1 MVTFTL
7 NGKELEVKE
16 GTTVLE
22 VAREQGI
29 NIPTLCYHEEMSAY
43 GACRL
48 CLVEVVKRG
57 WPSIQPACL
66 YPAQN
71 GIEVN
76 TDTERVRKSRK
87 ILQEL
92 YLARSPGSQAIIDIA
107 KEYGVRDTRFK
118 LKENQMSECILCGLC
133 VRACA
138 EISKRHAI
146 SFAHRGS
153 KRMIQTPFAELADT
167 CVGCQA
173 CAFVCPTGVIK
184 IDEAD

>member
-7 NGKELEVKE
+7 NGEELEVRSGK
-16 GTTVLE
+16 TILE
-22 VAREQGI
+22 VAREKGI
-29 NIPTLCYHEEMSAY
+29 PIPTLCYHEEMSAY

-66 YPAQN
+66 YPVQE

-76 TDTERVRKSRK
+76 TESERVRKTRK
-87 ILQEL
+87 IMLEL
-92 YLARSPGSQAIIDIA
+92 YLARCPDSQAIVELA

-118 LKENQMSECILCGLC
+118 LKEKQRSDCILCGLC

-138 EISKRHAI
+138 EISGRHAI

-153 KRMIQTPFAELADT
+153 RRLILTPFEEMADA
-167 CVGCQA
+167 CVGCKA
-173 CAFVCPTGVIK
+173 CAYVCPTGVID
-184 IDEAD
+184 IQEAD

>member
-7 NGKELEVKE
+7 NGKEIEAHKGATILD
-16 GTTVLE
+16 
-22 VAREQGI
+22 VAREEGI
-29 NIPTLCYHEEMSAY
+29 KIPTLCYHEELSPY
-43 GACRL
+43 GACRI
-48 CLVEVVKRG
+48 CLVEVTKRG

-66 YPAQN
+66 YPAQD
-71 GIEVN
+71 GIIV
-76 TDTERVRKSRK
+76 DTESERVRKNRK
-87 ILQEL
+87 VLLEL
-92 YLARSPGSQAIIDIA
+92 YLARSPDSQAIIDLA

-118 LKENQMSECILCGLC
+118 LKESDRSNCILCGLC

-138 EISKRHAI
+138 EVSKRNAI
-146 SFAHRGS
+146 SFAQRGS
-153 KRMIQTPFAELADT
+153 KRIIQTPFGEMSET

>member
-7 NGKELEVKE
+7 NGQELEVKE
-16 GTTVLE
+16 GTTILE

-29 NIPTLCYHEEMSAY
+29 PIPTLCYHEEMSSY

-48 CLVEVVKRG
+48 CLVEVIKRG
-57 WPSIQPACL
+57 WASIQPACL
-66 YPAQN
+66 YPAQE

-76 TDTERVRKSRK
+76 TDTERVRKNRK
-87 ILQEL
+87 ILLEL
-92 YLARSPGSQAIIDIA
+92 YLARSPDSQVIVDLAR
-107 KEYGVRDTRFK
+107 EYGVRDTRFK
-118 LKENQMSECILCGLC
+118 LKENERSDCILCGLC

-146 SFAHRGS
+146 SFSHRGS
-153 KRMIQTPFAELADT
+153 KRQIYTPFGELSET

>member
-7 NGKELEVKE
+7 NGKEIEAHKGATILD
-16 GTTVLE
+16 
-22 VAREQGI
+22 VAKGEGI
-29 NIPTLCYHEEMSAY
+29 NIPTLCYHEELSPY
-43 GACRL
+43 GACRI
-48 CLVEVVKRG
+48 CLVEVTKRG

-66 YPAQN
+66 YPAQE
-71 GIEVN
+71 GIIV
-76 TDTERVRKSRK
+76 DTESERVRRNRK
-87 ILQEL
+87 VLLEL
-92 YLARSPGSQAIIDIA
+92 YLARSPDSQAIIDLA

-118 LKENQMSECILCGLC
+118 LNEKDRSNCILCGLC

-138 EISKRHAI
+138 EVSKRSAI
-146 SFAHRGS
+146 SFAQRGS
-153 KRMIQTPFAELADT
+153 KRVIQTPFGEMSET

>member
-7 NGKELEVKE
+7 NDKELEVKE
-16 GTTVLE
+16 GTTILE

-29 NIPTLCYHEEMSAY
+29 KIPTLCYHEDMSAY

-66 YPAQN
+66 YPAQE
-71 GIEVN
+71 GIEVK
-76 TDTERVRKSRK
+76 TDTERVRKTRK
-87 ILQEL
+87 ILLEL
-92 YLARSPGSQAIIDIA
+92 YLARSPDSQVIIDLA
-107 KEYGVRDTRFK
+107 HEYGVRDTRFK
-118 LKENQMSECILCGLC
+118 LKKEEQSDCILCGLC

-146 SFAHRGS
+146 SFAQRGS
-153 KRMIQTPFAELADT
+153 KRVIVTPFEELNDV
-167 CVGCQA
+167 CVGCKA
-173 CAFVCPTGVIK
+173 CVAVCPTGVIQ
-184 IDEAD
+184 IEEAD